1 MIIDVMILRPESFR
15 KKEVEKL
22 KNVVD
27 VYKEKTK

>member
-22 KNVVD
+22 KNAVEA
-27 VYKEKTK
+27 YEE